1 MTTQTVNPHSLTL
14 PKALVTLLAGALFG
28 LGLSV
33 STMVQP
39 EVVLGFLQFK
49 DWGLMLVMG
58 GAAGMALLAY
68 KGFARW
74 VKHPLLG
81 GQFLTQP
88 ARWNRQTVIGSAIFG
103 IGWGLSGVC
112 PGPAIAALGTG
123 NTDVL
128 WALGGMV
135 LGALTHGLTDK
146 ESSVGSP
153 TR

>member
-1 MTTQTVNPHSLTL
+1 MNANALNL
-14 PKALVTLLAGALFG
+14 PKALATLLAGALFG
-28 LGLSV
+28 FGLSLA
-33 STMVQP
+33 TMTQP

-58 GAAGMALLAY
+58 GAAGLAMLAY
-68 KGFARW
+68 KGFPRW
-74 VKHPLLG
+74 FRQPLLG

-88 ARWNRQTVIGSAIFG
+88 AQWNRQTIVGSAIFG

-128 WALGGMV
+128 WALGGTV
-135 LGALTHGLTDK
+135 LGALTHALTAKD
-146 ESSVGSP
+146 P
-153 TR
+153 AQD

>member
-1 MTTQTVNPHSLTL
+1 MNPHTLT
-14 PKALVTLLAGALFG
+14 PRKALVTLLAGALFG

-146 ESSVGSP
+146 ESSVGGP